1 MLGSFLRKSF
11 DLKKDFLRVKK
22 KKKDPF
28 EILIFNSKIE
38 NMLIWG
44 AF

>member
-11 DLKKDFLRVKK
+11 DLKRDFLRVKK
-22 KKKDPF
+22 KKKTF